1 MRLFIADGL
10 IDWWRAEP
18 KGIFCLADHRNQPN
32 HLVWAEAISE
42 NSLIGQKYVFSAN
55 KQGELHKY
63 VYKKRRVGQPCV
75 VRVGIC
81 REKEKNVGL
90 NLP

>member
-1 MRLFIADGL
+1 
-10 IDWWRAEP
+10 E
-18 KGIFCLADHRNQPN
+18 
-32 HLVWAEAISE
+32 S
-42 NSLIGQKYVFSAN
+42 
-55 KQGELHKY
+55 HKY